1 LLIFERMGYRRLY
14 EDIIQ
19 QIIDNIEEKKLLI
32 GDRLPPER
40 DLAEQ
45 LGVSRSTLREAF
57 RVLEQQ
63 DIIVTKPGGGRYI
76 VGLPKQYDK
85 QALLEDLEKAAIWDL
100 LETRETLEN
109 RIVELAC
116 ERATEQD
123 LINIREAETFLTDS
137 EKSSILALGDADYA
151 FHLAVAE
158 AAQNV
163 VFTSFIRINLELLA
177 RIRAKTLHAP
187 EQVAQLIREHQ
198 TIREAIEV
206 RDKEAAKLA
215 QTIHIRNIR
224 KRMREAENISIKG

>member
-1 LLIFERMGYRRLY
+1 LIFERMGYRRLY

-19 QIIDNIEEKKLLI
+19 QILNHIEEKKLLM

-40 DLAEQ
+40 ELAEQ
-45 LGVSRSTLREAF
+45 VGVSRSTLREAF

-63 DIIVTKPGGGRYI
+63 GILVTKPGDGRYI

-85 QALLEDLEKAAIWDL
+85 QIFLDDLEKAAIWDL
-100 LETRETLEN
+100 LEARETLES

-123 LINIREAETFLTDS
+123 LINIREAEAL
-137 EKSSILALGDADYA
+137 LANQGRSGAVPPVDADDV

-163 VFTSFIRINLELLA
+163 VFTSYIRINLELLA
-177 RIRAKTLHAP
+177 RIRAKTLHSP
-187 EQVAQLIREHQ
+187 DQVAQLMREHQ
-198 TIREAIEV
+198 AIREAIES
-206 RDKEAAKLA
+206 RDKESAKLA
-215 QTIHIRNIR
+215 QRIHLRNIKQR
-224 KRMREAENISIKG
+224 IKEAENLLIKG